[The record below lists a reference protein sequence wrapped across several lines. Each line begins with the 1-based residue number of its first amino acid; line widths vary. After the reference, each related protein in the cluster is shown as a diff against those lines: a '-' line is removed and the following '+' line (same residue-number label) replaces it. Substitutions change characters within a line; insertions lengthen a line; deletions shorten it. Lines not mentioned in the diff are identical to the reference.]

1 MEKKRRETENFET
14 IDLAEKQSR
23 FKDFIS
29 EEIRQYGSC
38 GLLTKE
44 YSVLPELGKGH
55 ITEFCFD
62 DVSITI
68 NNFTFYQ
75 NFKFYNDL
83 EVNGLYLSFLVKG
96 DMIIQINSQ
105 KEETPYDEKE
115 SFMAYVGTVNGTFK
129 FYKNQLFKEIKIRVG
144 NDFLKKHGLN
154 DISEFK
160 QITEENLIIPITDEV
175 LSVIENLQQEHGR
188 GLVKRLHLGAK
199 VIEVIALQL
208 ENYKNLKLKDNAQ
221 SNQKYIKKLFLLKQ
235 FLKANLN
242 QNYAITELA
251 NEIGL
256 SENILKS
263 EFKRT
268 FNCTVNQY
276 FLEQKMEKAKSL
288 LQNTDSP
295 IYEISET
302 VGYKNATHFS
312 AAFKRFYN
320 ETPKNYRLKV

>member
-14 IDLAEKQSR
+14 VDLTKEQCG

-29 EEIRQYGSC
+29 KKDKQHGSC

-44 YSVLPELGKGH
+44 YSVLPEFGKGH
-55 ITEFCFD
+55 IIEFCFE
-62 DVSITI
+62 DVSISI
-68 NNFTFYQ
+68 NQFTFHK
-75 NFKFYNDL
+75 NFKFHNDFKL
-83 EVNGLYLSFLVKG
+83 NGLYLSFLLKG
-96 DMIIQINSQ
+96 DMVVQINSQ
-105 KEETPYDEKE
+105 NEEIPYDEKE
-115 SFMAYVGTVNGTFK
+115 SFMAYVETVNGTFK
-129 FYKNQLFKEIKIRVG
+129 FYKNQLFKGIKIRVG
-144 NDFLKKHGLN
+144 KDFLKKHGLN

-175 LSVIENLQQEHGR
+175 LPVIENLQQEHGR

-208 ENYKNLKLKDNAQ
+208 ENYKNLKQKHNAQ

-242 QNYAITELA
+242 QNYAIIELA

-295 IYEISET
+295 IYEISEV

>member
-14 IDLAEKQSR
+14 VDLIKGQCG

-29 EEIRQYGSC
+29 KKDKQHGSC
-38 GLLTKE
+38 GLLTKV
-44 YSVLPELGKGH
+44 YSVLPEFGKGH
-55 ITEFCFD
+55 ITEFRFD

-68 NNFTFYQ
+68 NNFTFHQ
-75 NFKFYNDL
+75 NFKFYKDL

-96 DMIIQINSQ
+96 DMVIQINSQ
-105 KEETPYDEKE
+105 NEETPYDEKE
-115 SFMAYVGTVNGTFK
+115 SFMVYVGTVNGVLK

-154 DISEFK
+154 DTSEFK
-160 QITEENLIIPITDEV
+160 RITEENLIIPITDEV
-175 LSVIENLQQEHGR
+175 LSVIENLQQEHGK

-199 VIEVIALQL
+199 VIEIIALQL
-208 ENYKNLKLKDNAQ
+208 ENYKNLQPINNNF

-235 FLKANLN
+235 FLKDNLN
-242 QNYAITELA
+242 QNYAIGELA
-251 NEIGL
+251 NEIGM
-256 SENILKS
+256 SENILKA

-276 FLEQKMEKAKSL
+276 FLEKKMEKAKML
-288 LQNTDSP
+288 LQNTDKP
-295 IYEISET
+295 IYEISEV

-320 ETPKNYRLKV
+320 ETPKNYRLKM